1 MKKYNL
7 LKKCIK
13 KQSQISI
20 EREAIDDEPITAIP
34 IAMSKK
40 LLLIHYL
47 YDFQFDGFKVLT
59 MKDISRVK
67 RGKVEK
73 FHDKILKKEKI
84 KKSVS
89 PDVKVDSWRD
99 FFHSIARENKL
110 IDISLER
117 KTPGF
122 EQTFF
127 VGKVVSVNKKSIN
140 LLEISTLGKYDKKR
154 KKYRFKLF
162 ERGTKIKFKDITAV
176 SYGNRYSEVLDRF
189 SEEVV
194 NVW

>member
-20 EREAIDDEPITAIP
+20 ERKAVDDEPITAIP

-99 FFHSIARENKL
+99 FFHSITKENKL

-117 KTPGF
+117 KTPGS

-140 LLEISTLGKYDKKR
+140 LLEISTLGIYDPKR

-162 ERGTKIKFKDITAV
+162 EGGTKIKFKDITAV
-176 SYGNRYSEVLDRF
+176 SFGNRYSEVLDKF
-189 SEEVV
+189 SKEE
-194 NVW
+194 WI